1 MSVYREPGAPGEGSP
16 DIPKL
21 HDDDCWFLCGARKKK
36 SGPRLVALC
45 EEIQR
50 QQETL
55 VQNTNLCISVFQYGG
70 AGRTLDPE
78 EHCSIDDET
87 LTYNAAQNAV
97 ETVHAKVFKNKIALM
112 PLTNGGGYLARHR
125 AKEMEK
131 AIEAIY
137 DENDGDVVEEEV
149 GMDALV
155 TDHGGGALI
164 VDELRDRVGIR
175 HIAVEDVWYDE
186 AETRMGRPTCAYFVP
201 KDGEDVYRAIE
212 LFASPLDRDR
222 PGFVGTPESRRAAII
237 AAAANP
243 ANWRRQSK
251 TSYRVDL
258 FEGWH
263 PATYREECEEEYV
276 DEDTGET
283 KKRTVVKHD
292 GRHVVAVSGDDG
304 TLIDEPWE
312 GSVPILLYVPRRRR
326 RHVFGLSLM
335 RNLLAPQREYER
347 ITAKIQ
353 HANQKM
359 GVSGWVAPKDAAM
372 NPREVTAGEKG
383 AGFVMEYEGQI
394 PPQPIVTSPVASDTY
409 AYAENIPRSMLER
422 HGISTLAAASQLP
435 AGLANASGK
444 AMQVFEDFEDVRLL
458 PYHRARERFRVELGK
473 LIIETAKRI
482 VDRCG
487 SYKVHYRGK
496 RGLEPI
502 DWSSLID
509 MVKDMNS
516 FVLKVFPV
524 SQLSKH
530 PAARFAQLTELL
542 NAQAITVEQFKR
554 LFDLPDLEAENQLDT
569 ADTDVIDRA
578 MDIMVT
584 TGTYMAPEPFDNFD
598 LIIQRAG
605 KFINVCRQQEVPDDR
620 IKLLR
625 DYIEDT
631 KALKQQAEAEAAAKQ
646 AAMQPPPAPPG
657 MPPMGAPPP
666 MPPGPGPEGMMPPMA
681 A

>member
-1 MSVYREPGAPGEGSP
+1 MDEHP

-45 EEIQR
+45 EEIER
-50 QQETL
+50 QQATL
-55 VQNTNLCISVFQYGG
+55 RDNTNKCISVFQYGG
-70 AGRTLDPE
+70 AGRDLEPE
-78 EHCSIDDET
+78 EHCEINEDD
-87 LTYNAAQNAV
+87 LTYNAAQNAI

-137 DENDGDVVEEEV
+137 DENDGDVVEEEL

-155 TDHGGGALI
+155 TDHGAGALI

-186 AETRMGRPTCAYFVP
+186 AETRLGRPTCCFFVP
-201 KDGEDVYRAIE
+201 KDGEDVYKAID
-212 LFASPLDRDR
+212 LFANPADADR

-237 AAAANP
+237 SAAAKP
-243 ANWRRQSK
+243 ASWRKQSK

-263 PATYREECEEEYV
+263 PPTYREECEEEYE
-276 DEDTGET
+276 DEESGET
-283 KKRTVVKHD
+283 KKRKVVKHD
-292 GRHVVAVSGDDG
+292 GRHVVAVPGEEG

-312 GSVPILLYVPRRRR
+312 GPVPILLYVPRRRR

-347 ITAKIQ
+347 ITIKIQ
-353 HANQKM
+353 NEHQKM
-359 GVSGWVAPKDAAM
+359 GVSGWSAHADAMM
-372 NPREVTAGEKG
+372 NPREVTSGTKA
-383 AGFVMEYEGQI
+383 AGFVMEWQGQI
-394 PPQPIVTSPVASDTY
+394 EPKPIVTEPVAVGTLQ
-409 AYAENIPRSMLER
+409 YAEGIPRNMLER

-444 AMQVFEDFEDVRLL
+444 AMQVFQDFEDVRLL
-458 PYHRARERFRVELGK
+458 PYHRARERFRVALGL

-502 DWSSLID
+502 DWKSLTD
-509 MVKDMNS
+509 MVKDKEA

-542 NAQAITVEQFKR
+542 NAQAITIEQFKR

-584 TGTYMAPEPFDNFD
+584 TGKYMAPEPFDNFD

-605 KFINVCRQQEVPDDR
+605 KFINVCRQQEVPDGR
-620 IKLLR
+620 IRLLR
-625 DYIEDT
+625 DYIEET
-631 KALKQQAEAEAAAKQ
+631 KSLKLQVEEEAKKKAAEAAA
-646 AAMQPPPAPPG
+646 AAAPPMQIQPPPVGGPPV
-657 MPPMGAPPP
+657 PPM
-666 MPPGPGPEGMMPPMA
+666 GPGPEGMMPPMA

>member
-1 MSVYREPGAPGEGSP
+1 MDAYRTAGEPGAEMA
-16 DIPKL
+16 KL
-21 HDDDCWFLCGARKKK
+21 HDDDCWFLCHARDKKA
-36 SGPRLVALC
+36 GPRLVALC

-55 VQNTNLCISVFQYGG
+55 VANTNKCISVFQYGG
-70 AGRTLDPE
+70 AGRSLDPE
-78 EHCSIDDET
+78 DHCAIDEDT
-87 LTYNAAQNAV
+87 LSYNAAQNAV

-137 DENDGDVVEEEV
+137 DENNGDVVEEEM
-149 GMDALV
+149 GLDALV
-155 TDHGGGALI
+155 TDHGAGALI

-186 AETRMGRPTCAYFVP
+186 AETRMGRPTCCYFVP
-201 KDGEDVYRAIE
+201 KDGEDVYRAID
-212 LFASPLDRDR
+212 LFANPLDADR
-222 PGFVGTPESRRAAII
+222 EGFIGTPESRRNAIVSAAGK
-237 AAAANP
+237 P
-243 ANWRRQSK
+243 ATWRKSSR

-263 PATYREECEEEYV
+263 PPTYREECK
-276 DEDTGET
+276 DEDG
-283 KKRTVVKHD
+283 KKYFKHD
-292 GRHVVAVSGDDG
+292 GRHVVAVSGADG
-304 TLIDEPWE
+304 TLIDEPWD

-347 ITAKIQ
+347 VTAKIQ
-353 HANQKM
+353 NQNQKM
-359 GVSGWVAPKDAAM
+359 GLSGFLAHKDAGLNERQM
-372 NPREVTAGEKG
+372 TAGVEG
-383 AGFVMEYEGQI
+383 SGFVAEWEGQI
-394 PPQPIVTSPVASDTY
+394 PPTPLVTEPVAVGTY
-409 AYAENIPRSMLER
+409 QYAEGIPRNMLER

-458 PYHRARERFRVELGK
+458 PYHRARERFRVALGK

-482 VDRCG
+482 VDRLG
-487 SYKVHYRGK
+487 SYKVHYRAKG
-496 RGLEPI
+496 GLEPI
-502 DWSSLID
+502 DWASLVD
-509 MVKDMNS
+509 MVKDMDS
-516 FVLKVFPV
+516 FALKVFPV

-542 NAQAITVEQFKR
+542 NAGAISVEQFKR
-554 LFDLPDLEAENQLDT
+554 LFDLPDLEAENQLDS

-584 TGTYMAPEPFDNFD
+584 KGTYMAPEPFDNFD
-598 LIIQRAG
+598 LIVQRAG
-605 KFINVCRQQEVPDDR
+605 KFINVCRQQKVPDDR

-625 DYIEDT
+625 DYIEDA
-631 KALKQQAEAEAAAKQ
+631 KSLKEQIAAEEAAKA
-646 AAMQPPPAPPG
+646 AAMAPPPPAPMPG
-657 MPPMGAPPP
+657 MPPAGGPP
-666 MPPGPGPEGMMPPMA
+666 MPAGPAPEGMIPPMA